1 VKAKLNSG
9 YVLQLKDFSVEAFMP
24 SSHAPEEMKEGT
36 EIEVLVLRII
46 PERRKILVSQKK
58 LEEMKDYEE
67 YKKQMGGSQ
76 KTLGDLLKE

>member
-1 VKAKLNSG
+1 
-9 YVLQLKDFSVEAFMP
+9 
-24 SSHAPEEMKEGT
+24 MKGGT

-67 YKKQMGGSQ
+67 YKKKMGGSQ